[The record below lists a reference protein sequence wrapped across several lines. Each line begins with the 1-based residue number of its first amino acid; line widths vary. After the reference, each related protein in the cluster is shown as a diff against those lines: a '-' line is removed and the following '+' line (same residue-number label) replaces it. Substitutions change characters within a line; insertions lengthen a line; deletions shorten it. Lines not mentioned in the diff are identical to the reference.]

1 LKKAVDLNNRK
12 YISYD
17 DAQNQKYFEH
27 NYLGTDSID
36 KTKRTSIK
44 NTIGIALQEGFNKWA
59 KAGLTAFLSYEYRNF
74 ALTDTTNIP
83 GQRIIN
89 NYKESS
95 LSIGGELSKKQG
107 KLLHYNILGE
117 LAIAGEDAGQ
127 FSVEGRG
134 DLNLR
139 LFGDTVRLD
148 VNAFIKN
155 QNPVFYF
162 RHFQSKHYWWDN
174 NDLSKIMRTRLE
186 GKLSLN
192 RWGTQL
198 RAGVENIKNYTY
210 LANASIPVKD
220 SEGNVTGFKNNAAVR
235 QHSGNIQIFTAMLQ
249 QKLKVGIFHLDG
261 EVAYQKSSEQ
271 DILPLPEL
279 SAYGNLY
286 MKFGLAKKVLQ
297 IEMGADVRY
306 FSKYYAPDY
315 SPVIGQFYN
324 QNPDDKIEIGA
335 FPIVNVYANLH
346 LKRTR
351 FFIMMYH
358 VNAGSGKSNY
368 FLAPHYPINP
378 RMIKFG
384 LSWNF
389 FD

>member
-1 LKKAVDLNNRK
+1 
-12 YISYD
+12 
-17 DAQNQKYFEH
+17 
-27 NYLGTDSID
+27 
-36 KTKRTSIK
+36 
-44 NTIGIALQEGFNKWA
+44 
-59 KAGLTAFLSYEYRNF
+59 
-74 ALTDTTNIP
+74 
-83 GQRIIN
+83 
-89 NYKESS
+89 
-95 LSIGGELSKKQG
+95 
-107 KLLHYNILGE
+107 
-117 LAIAGEDAGQ
+117 
-127 FSVEGRG
+127 
-134 DLNLR
+134 
-139 LFGDTVRLD
+139 
-148 VNAFIKN
+148 
-155 QNPVFYF
+155 
-162 RHFQSKHYWWDN
+162 
-174 NDLSKIMRTRLE
+174 
-186 GKLSLN
+186 
-192 RWGTQL
+192 
-198 RAGVENIKNYTY
+198 
-210 LANASIPVKD
+210 
-220 SEGNVTGFKNNAAVR
+220 
-235 QHSGNIQIFTAMLQ
+235 MLQ

-335 FPIVNVYANLH
+335 FPIVNVNANLH